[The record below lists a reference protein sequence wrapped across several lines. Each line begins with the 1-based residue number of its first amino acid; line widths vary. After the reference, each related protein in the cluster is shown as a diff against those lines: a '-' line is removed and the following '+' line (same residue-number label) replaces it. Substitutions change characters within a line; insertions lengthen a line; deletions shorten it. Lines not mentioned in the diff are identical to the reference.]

1 MRSGARLNTFHWY
14 LRVFKLSVVTSVD
27 TFKCSLVVL
36 LITGVGRPPLVG
48 GNAGNDTDPSY
59 FCAGPF
65 PLALP
70 CLAQPSLA
78 HPTAGNPALPHSRNS
93 IFNLPF
99 PQLFGWRLHHL
110 ELAAGLNDHKARGF
124 GPRAGLGGRWREQGA
139 AKCACP
145 DPVSCCNWGWV
156 SYGRLSATGPG
167 QPEAPAHPHQLEPAS
182 SVPKEAFRRIS
193 MEAAIHS
200 AMPEAVHPYGSTIFL
215 WTIS

>member
-1 MRSGARLNTFHWY
+1 M
-14 LRVFKLSVVTSVD
+14 
-27 TFKCSLVVL
+27 L